1 MIYET
6 QTYSFNCFEAGERS
20 RPTLLFL
27 HGFLGKGS
35 DWAGVAGRLSNEFYC
50 VAPDLPGHGQTHVR
64 GGDELFTIES
74 TAHGLHELVQQ
85 LGTSLYGVIGYSM
98 GGRLALYFAATFP
111 HSVRRLV
118 LESASPGLRTE
129 EEQKA
134 RRQHDEAL
142 AQRLENTPFDEF
154 LDGWYNQ
161 PLFASLRAHPAFD
174 RILAQRR
181 INTPAGLA
189 RSLRQMGTG
198 SQPSMWETLA
208 SLPVPTV
215 LLAGQRDEKFVRI
228 GREMTE
234 ILPSAPL
241 CVIAGAGHTLHVE
254 NEDVYTDVVRTFL
267 TAPGIPESI

>member
-1 MIYET
+1 MRYDT
-6 QTYSFNCFEAGERS
+6 QTYSFNCFEAGEHS

-50 VAPDLPGHGQTHVR
+50 VAPDLPGHGQTQVR
-64 GGDELFTIES
+64 GGDDLFTMES

-98 GGRLALYFAATFP
+98 GGRLALYYAATFP

-161 PLFASLRAHPAFD
+161 PLFASLRAYPDFD
-174 RILAQRR
+174 RIIAQRR

-198 SQPSMWETLA
+198 SQTSMWEALA

-215 LLAGQRDEKFVRI
+215 LLAGKRDEKFVRI

-234 ILPSAPL
+234 VLPSAPL

-254 NEDVYTDVVRTFL
+254 NEEVYTDVVRTFL
-267 TAPGIPESI
+267 TAPGIPENI